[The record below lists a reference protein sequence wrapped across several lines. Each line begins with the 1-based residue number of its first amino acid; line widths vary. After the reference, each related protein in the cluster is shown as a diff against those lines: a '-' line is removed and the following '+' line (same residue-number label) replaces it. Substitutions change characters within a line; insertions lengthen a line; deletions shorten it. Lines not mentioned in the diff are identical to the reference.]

1 MQPGVHHFAAP
12 AAAHTLALMNN
23 CAFLMAPDLT
33 DFVSDDELAIAPLAE
48 RGWRVALVSWRDAV
62 DWNAFDA
69 VVVRSTWDYQS
80 APEAFIAAL
89 ARIDR
94 SRARLANELTL
105 MRWNMS
111 KTYLRDLEAEGVAI
125 PPTIWAERITT
136 DDLLRYFDELSTDEI
151 VVKPVVSANA
161 DDTYRV
167 TRLGASAV
175 ADELARV
182 FRRRDCIIQPF
193 LRNVVEEGEYSVMF
207 FNGEPSHT
215 ILKTPKQGDFRVQEE
230 HGGWIR
236 PIEPAKQLLASAMHA
251 VDCVAPAPLYGR
263 ADFVRTEAGYA
274 LMELELIE
282 PALYLRMDA
291 SAPARFADALV
302 AWMAQVPA

>member
-1 MQPGVHHFAAP
+1 MK
-12 AAAHTLALMNN
+12 T
-23 CAFLMAPDLT
+23 CAFLIAPDLT
-33 DFVSDDELAIAPLAE
+33 DFVTDDELAIAPLSE
-48 RGWRVALVSWRDAV
+48 RGWRVDLVSWRDAV
-62 DWNAFDA
+62 DWNRFDA

-80 APEAFIAAL
+80 APAAFAETL
-89 ARIDR
+89 QRIDA

-111 KTYLRDLEAEGVAI
+111 KTYLRDLEGEGVAI
-125 PPTIWAERITT
+125 PRSLWADGIDAHDVARF
-136 DDLLRYFDELSTDEI
+136 FDELSADEI

-167 TRLGASAV
+167 TKGRAPAL

-182 FRRRDCIIQPF
+182 FQRRDCIIQPF
-193 LRNVVEEGEYSVMF
+193 LRNVVAEGEHSVIF

-215 ILKTPKQGDFRVQEE
+215 ILKTPKPGDFRVQEE
-230 HGGWIR
+230 HGGLIR
-236 PIEPAKQLLASAMHA
+236 RIEPAKQLLASAVRA
-251 VDCVAPAPLYGR
+251 LDCVAPAPLYGR
-263 ADFVRTEAGYA
+263 ADFVRTESGYV

-282 PALYLRMDA
+282 PSLYLRMDA

-302 AWMAQVPA
+302 AWMAQVPV